1 MATKKSFSNFKLGA
15 FVFAA
20 LAFLILLLYM
30 IGKNRNLFGATFTL
44 KAHFKNVQG
53 LTPGNNVRYAGIQ
66 VGTVKKITILDDGQI
81 EVELLIENKMKQY
94 IRKNASATIATDGL
108 MGNKV
113 LNIVPLQGNADL
125 IAPGDTL
132 ATQALPGLDNMV
144 NTFSGTNNDLAVIAA
159 ELKNTMMR
167 INSSTALWELL
178 NDSSLSRNL
187 NLSMANIRSATA
199 RANTMVNDLDGLVL
213 DVKNGKGSLGAILTD
228 TSFAQ
233 NLNEAIVRIKQVAG
247 QADTLAKELSLVT
260 KGIEHD
266 INDGKGAINALL
278 KDSAMVKSINV
289 SLYNI
294 QKSTQN
300 FNEVM
305 EGMKHSF
312 LVRGYFRRL
321 EKNQA
326 KEALQ
331 KSKAN

>member
-213 DVKNGKGSLGAILTD
+213 DVKSGKGSLGAILTD

-233 NLNEAIVRIKQVAG
+233 NLNEAIIRIKQVAG
-247 QADTLAKELSLVT
+247 EADTLAKELYLET
-260 KGIEHD
+260 KSIEHD
-266 INDGKGAINALL
+266 INDEKGAINALL

-321 EKNQA
+321 EKKQA

-331 KSKAN
+331 KP

>member
-321 EKNQA
+321 EKKQA

-331 KSKAN
+331 KP

>member
-213 DVKNGKGSLGAILTD
+213 DVKSGKGSLGAILTD

-321 EKNQA
+321 EKKQA

-331 KSKAN
+331 KP

>member
-132 ATQALPGLDNMV
+132 ATQALPGLDNMI

-159 ELKNTMMR
+159 ELKHTMMR

-233 NLNEAIVRIKQVAG
+233 NLNEAIIRIKQVAG
-247 QADTLAKELSLVT
+247 EADTLAKELSLVT

-321 EKNQA
+321 EKKQA

-331 KSKAN
+331 KP

>member
-178 NDSSLSRNL
+178 NDSSLSQYL

-321 EKNQA
+321 EKKQA

-331 KSKAN
+331 KP